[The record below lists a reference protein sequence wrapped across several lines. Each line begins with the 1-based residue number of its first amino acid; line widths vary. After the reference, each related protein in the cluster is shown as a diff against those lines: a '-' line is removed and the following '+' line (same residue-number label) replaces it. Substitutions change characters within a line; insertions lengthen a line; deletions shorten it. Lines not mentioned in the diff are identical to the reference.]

1 VLGSVEAL
9 QQSMDRQ
16 LGRYEERWRLPQR
29 YPAASNRFA
38 ELLRQT
44 HAQTGLRVVVLVNM
58 GVMLGPMLL
67 QPLVG
72 WALDTC
78 WTGTLVD
85 GVRRYDAAAYRAGF
99 SLMIAWLALSL
110 LLLLFTRE
118 TRCRQI
124 PAKP

>member
-1 VLGSVEAL
+1 VVGLLVVTGCASGAMIVSFAFAKESV
-9 QQSMDRQ
+9 
-16 LGRYEERWRLPQR
+16 
-29 YPAASNRFA
+29 PADLAGTVS
-38 ELLRQT
+38 
-44 HAQTGLRVVVLVNM
+44 GLVNM

-72 WALDTC
+72 WVLDTC

-110 LLLLFTRE
+110 LLILFTRE
-118 TRCRQI
+118 TRCRQY
-124 PAKP
+124 PATP